1 MAPTFECM
9 IRDDYREPMRPLLA
23 IALTLTVFGIAACS
37 GDDEA
42 DPTTTAAA
50 TTVTVVETTEPDDT
64 TSTVAPTSS
73 TSTSTTAAPTTT
85 IDPTE
90 ALIADIEADLNAGEA
105 AFLAA
110 GADPSNPELRAEL
123 ERVLLRRRRSHE
135 LPRLPGRPCQPTAC

>member
-1 MAPTFECM
+1 MSPTFECM

-50 TTVTVVETTEPDDT
+50 TTVTVVESTEPDDT

-73 TSTSTTAAPTTT
+73 TSTSTSAAPTTT

-90 ALIADIEADLNAGEA
+90 ALIADIEADLNTGEA
-105 AFLAA
+105 ALFVAGAAPSAPSSLELVRRYFPGDSLDSIEATLTSLAA
-110 GADPSNPELRAEL
+110 AIR
-123 ERVLLRRRRSHE
+123 
-135 LPRLPGRPCQPTAC
+135 